1 MNVLGELRVYCLKC
15 KQQTLTNN
23 VEHVISKNNRNMIK
37 GICSICG
44 TKKNKFMKSNVSS
57 IKTGRGFLN
66 NAIEKLGQYNIEL
79 HLAADKGENVPNGSF
94 NDLQKYSYAG
104 PGTKYV
110 QRNREGYKGINEL
123 DRMAKLHDQFYNE
136 HSDTKSRNISDIA
149 LAHRAEEIASDPN
162 IDETQR
168 RDAKFVKTLM
178 QNKARFGFG
187 LAKPPKGKKSKN

>member
-1 MNVLGELRVYCLKC
+1 MELHVYCLKC
-15 KQQTLTNN
+15 KLQTLTDN
-23 VEHVISKNNRNMIK
+23 VEYSKTANNRNIMK

-44 TKKNKFMKSNVSS
+44 TRKNKFLKSDMKSGS
-57 IKTGRGFLN
+57 GFLN
-66 NAIEKLGQYNIEL
+66 DAIGKLGDLGIEL
-79 HLAADKGENVPNGSF
+79 HLPADKGEYVPNGSF
-94 NDLQKYSYAG
+94 NNLQKYSFAG

-149 LAHRAEEIASDPN
+149 LAHRAEEIANDSN

-187 LAKPPKGKKSKN
+187 LAKPRKGMKSKN

>member
-1 MNVLGELRVYCLKC
+1 METTSFIYCVKC
-15 KQQTLTNN
+15 KKKTMTVNIET
-23 VEHVISKNNRNMIK
+23 VKTINNRMRIK
-37 GICSICG
+37 GNCVICQC
-44 TKKNKFMKSNVSS
+44 KKSQFMKLPVSK
-57 IKTGRGFLN
+57 KTGSGIGDILN
-66 NAIEKLGQYNIEL
+66 NTIGKLGDLGIEL
-79 HLAADKGENVPNGSF
+79 HLPADKGEYVPNGS
-94 NDLQKYSYAG
+94 
-104 PGTKYV
+104 

-136 HSDTKSRNISDIA
+136 NSDTKSRNISDIA

-187 LAKPPKGKKSKN
+187 VLE